1 MAGLEVLN
9 GATIV
14 FDLDGTLVD
23 SAPDLIGTLNVL
35 LDQEGV
41 APVPLDD
48 TARSFIGQGARR
60 MIERGFA
67 AQGRTLGAAEM
78 DALFERFL
86 VHYQAH
92 SADLTRPFPGVAE
105 ALATLRDAG
114 ARLAVCTNK
123 LTRLTTPILDALD
136 LGRFFHAVVG
146 PDMAP
151 APKPDGRHVATAVRL
166 AGGDIG
172 RAVMVGDSA
181 ADAGSARAAGAALIL
196 VDFGYTDIPA
206 RELGA
211 DILIGDYGVLVE
223 SCVAL
228 LPACS
233 PPASGL

>member
-1 MAGLEVLN
+1 MAGLEVLD

-35 LDQEGV
+35 LEQEGV

-67 AQGRTLGAAEM
+67 AQGRALAPPQM
-78 DALFERFL
+78 DALFDRFL
-86 VHYQAH
+86 THYQAH
-92 SADLTRPFPGVAE
+92 NADLTRPFPGVVE
-105 ALATLRDAG
+105 ALTQLKDAG

-123 LTRLTTPILDALD
+123 LTRLSTPILDALD
-136 LGRFFHAVVG
+136 LSRFFDAVVG

-151 APKPDGRHVATAVRL
+151 APKPDGRHVAMAVEL

-181 ADAGSARAAGAALIL
+181 ADAGSARAAGAALVL
-196 VDFGYTDIPA
+196 VEFGYTDIPA
-206 RELGA
+206 AELGG
-211 DILIGDYGVLVE
+211 DVLIRHFDQLVE

-228 LPACS
+228 LTACS